1 MDINPT
7 WDMGVC
13 KYQASLCIGVVLLLR
28 EVHGLGLEMFAAKH
42 RTAIQEYIMV
52 GYGDGWMHCDILSD
66 NPKDVGFYE
75 DIPHFAITLEKL
87 LTIDIGHTLS
97 SSRCLLAL
105 YEVNTLQNLTSIIE
119 FGWKAIQYKRIALIL
134 KMGSGLTL
142 DHRINTTKM
151 PFPVAAEVGNGKE
164 QFICQL
170 IGKVEPLLQ
179 EHMCEKSHISFEKK
193 TLRIGMLGFKL
204 IGKTTLYYCIATMCF
219 YFILK

>member
-1 MDINPT
+1 
-7 WDMGVC
+7 MGIR

-87 LTIDIGHTLS
+87 LTIDIGSTLS
-97 SSRCLLAL
+97 SSHCLLAL

-119 FGWKAIQYKRIALIL
+119 FGWKAIQYKRIALVL

-142 DHRINTTKM
+142 DHRINTTKL
-151 PFPVAAEVGNGKE
+151 PFPVAAEVEDEEE
-164 QFICQL
+164 QFVCPV

-179 EHMCEKSHISFEKK
+179 EHMCEKSYVSFEKK
-193 TLRIGMLGFKL
+193 TLRIGMVGWDLF
-204 IGKTTLYYCIATMCF
+204 GKKVLYDFIAQICF
-219 YFILK
+219 QFALQ